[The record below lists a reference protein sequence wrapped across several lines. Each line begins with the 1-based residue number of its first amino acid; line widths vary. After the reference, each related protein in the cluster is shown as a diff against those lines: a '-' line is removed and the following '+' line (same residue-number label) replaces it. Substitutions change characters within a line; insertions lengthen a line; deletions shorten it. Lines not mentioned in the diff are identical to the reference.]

1 MKEGLKNCRLFVKY
15 FVIAFMTGLISS
27 PLYSVTVSWGQDSQ
41 NFDLYAIDR
50 LKVSTLPTDKS
61 LSIERGNFPLSLDEK
76 MDSLY
81 ISFDK
86 DQLSLQSGTVLKA
99 EYKVK
104 NFPDSIKEAGSFEY
118 PGHELLVAPADFMF
132 LNKGIQSGDFSI
144 YFRMKVYQ
152 QKNTME
158 IIKKIGYFEGRAQG
172 FRAAWQSEYI
182 YFEFFN
188 FFHGENQVEKKLKIS
203 ARDKISDTGFHEI
216 LLQYKEE
223 DGSLSLYIDRVEQE
237 KIFVTDDK
245 TTRGTILDPGFHR
258 WDNSPL
264 VIGRNFLGA
273 LDEMIFSNKVLS
285 LDSYSGKYPEVSRKG
300 VRFEQTPGIAVSK
313 VIELPYSAS
322 KVETLTYQASIP
334 EGANV
339 DFYYRY
345 SDKVFNEEESE
356 ENLPY
361 QLRMKNFIPFRA
373 RYIQWKAELYSDS
386 TGVQTPVLTK
396 VTFSYQDNLP
406 PRPPENLMVVDS
418 ENGDNILLAF
428 KRNLEVD
435 VINGGRYLLY
445 YGVRAYE
452 PLGVIKF
459 KELKKSDDGRLLG
472 IPVTDNDIWVTNDVR
487 YQNML
492 QIFINNEL
500 IEKNLV
506 FYRSSPG
513 QLNEYPLLQKKIPY
527 YFWITACDNV
537 WDDKVEH
544 NDHESKPSN
553 YVVIRIH

>member
-1 MKEGLKNCRLFVKY
+1 
-15 FVIAFMTGLISS
+15 MTGLISS
-27 PLYSVTVSWGQDSQ
+27 PLYSVTISWGQDSQ
-41 NFDLYAIDR
+41 NFDLYTTDR

-61 LSIERGNFPLSLDEK
+61 LSIERGNFPLSIDEK

-86 DQLSLQSGTVLKA
+86 DQLSLQSGAVLKA

-104 NFPDSIKEAGSFEY
+104 KFPDSIKEAGSFEY

-223 DGSLSLYIDRVEQE
+223 DGSLSLYIDRIEQE
-237 KIFVTDDK
+237 KIYVTDDK
-245 TTRGTILDPGFHR
+245 TTKGTILDPGFHR

-273 LDEMIFSNKVLS
+273 LDEMIFSNKALS
-285 LDSYSGKYPEVSRKG
+285 LDSYSGKYPEVSRNG
-300 VRFEQTPGIAVSK
+300 VRFEQTPGVAVSK

-322 KVETLTYQASIP
+322 KVDTLNYQASIP

-356 ENLPY
+356 DNLPY
-361 QLRMKNFIPFRA
+361 QLRLKNFVPFRA

-386 TGVQTPVLTK
+386 TGAQTPVLTK
-396 VTFSYQDNLP
+396 VSFSYQDNLP
-406 PRPPENLMVVDS
+406 PRPPENLMVVES

-445 YGVRAYE
+445 YGVKAYE

-472 IPVTDNDIWVTNDVR
+472 IPVTDNDIWSTNDVR

-513 QLNEYPLLQKKIPY
+513 HLNEYPLLQKKIPY

-537 WDDKVEH
+537 WDDKIEH